1 MPYGL
6 RKVPNLVYI
15 QSFKYNKIYYIM
27 NLNDY
32 QKRAVSTA
40 IYPRDYAIVYPALGL
55 AGEAGEVAEKVKKM
69 IRDDNGI
76 LSPER
81 KEAIILELG
90 DVIWYIGSL
99 ANDLG
104 VTLEEIAQRNLD
116 KLAKRKEVGK
126 LKGDGDER
134 EVE

>member
-1 MPYGL
+1 M
-6 RKVPNLVYI
+6 
-15 QSFKYNKIYYIM
+15 Q
-27 NLNDY
+27 LNDY
-32 QKRAVSTA
+32 QEQAVSTA

-69 IRDDNGI
+69 IRDDKGV

-81 KEAIILELG
+81 RDAIVLELG

-104 VTLEEIAQRNLD
+104 VTLEEVAQRNLD
-116 KLAKRKEVGK
+116 KLAKRKESNK

-134 EVE
+134 